1 MKLIPEAK
9 QWYKMASVQ
18 AAIALAMLE
27 TIQLLGYP
35 LPEQLSI
42 FVALMIPVLR
52 IVKQEAIK
60 HD

>member
-1 MKLIPEAK
+1 MKLIPEAR

-18 AAIALAMLE
+18 AAIALALLE

-35 LPEQLSI
+35 MPEQLSI

-52 IVKQEAIK
+52 IVKQESIK
-60 HD
+60 

>member
-18 AAIALAMLE
+18 AAIALALLE

-35 LPEQLSI
+35 MPEQLSI

-52 IVKQEAIK
+52 IVKQESIK
-60 HD
+60 

>member
-1 MKLIPEAK
+1 MKMIPEAR

-18 AAIALAMLE
+18 AAIALALLE

-35 LPEQLSI
+35 MPEQLSI

-52 IVKQEAIK
+52 IVKQESIK
-60 HD
+60 